1 MADYSKHNAQ
11 AVLAKVNEYIA
22 RLEEKKKVYEEAYH
36 WGKRRYYYCMREVYR
51 DLSIFDWWTDRL
63 SLSRLKEM
71 RQFLTEAI
79 DLGFTGYVCFKVGV
93 SGCANGM
100 WAHKKE
106 SENGYSPENDDFLYR
121 SFTTDYTYWDI
132 LYKEDIRLSEL
143 AGLPYDGFK
152 SVRALKKYLREPV
165 KRAERTA

>member
-1 MADYSKHNAQ
+1 MTNYSDRNAQ

-22 RLEEKKKVYEEAYH
+22 RLEEEKKVYEEAYH
-36 WGKRRYYYCMREVYR
+36 WSKRRYYYCMREVHR

-100 WAHKKE
+100 WAYKKE
-106 SENGYSPENDDFLYR
+106 SEDGFSPTNDDFLYR
-121 SFTTDYTYWDI
+121 SFTTDYVYWDI
-132 LYKEDIRLSEL
+132 HLKEGVRVSEL
-143 AGLPYDGFK
+143 AGLEFDGFK
-152 SVRALKKYLREPV
+152 SARALKKYLRTPIRKV
-165 KRAERTA
+165 TAR